1 MAERSEINERDKIK
15 FTMLTNITGEDKKK
29 TIEMRG
35 NAKFIN
41 FIELYEE
48 IFDID
53 LYAYKL
59 KFYDKNTGKEIESL
73 SKADRSKGEIRV

>member
-1 MAERSEINERDKIK
+1 MI
-15 FTMLTNITGEDKKK
+15 TNITGEDKKK
-29 TIEMRG
+29 TIEMRA

-73 SKADRSKGEIRV
+73 SKADCSRGEIRVELYVEAPGG